1 MRKSLIFTATYN
13 EMDAIPGW
21 LEGVTHTMPD
31 ADVLIVDDSSQDGTA
46 AFLQA
51 ASKANPR
58 IHVHSRPAKLG
69 LDSAHL
75 FAMDYALQH
84 GYDVLVTMDA
94 DGSHQPHQ
102 IPNLVAKLETESFCI
117 GTRYRG
123 GSHQAA
129 AIRRLLSMGAN
140 GIARVL
146 LPMGVSEYT
155 TSFRAFD
162 RSAVQ
167 VALDH
172 NYAFRGY
179 SFFIECM
186 EGIHQAGIPMCET
199 PIDFLDR
206 KGGKS
211 KIPRQQIFLSVGALV
226 SMGVHR
232 LARRVRRG

>member
-1 MRKSLIFTATYN
+1 
-13 EMDAIPGW
+13 
-21 LEGVTHTMPD
+21 MPD
-31 ADVLIVDDSSQDGTA
+31 SDMLIVDDSSQDGTA
-46 AFLQA
+46 EFLDA
-51 ASKANPR
+51 ASMAHPR

-75 FAMDYALQH
+75 FALKYALEH
-84 GYDVLVTMDA
+84 DFDVLVTMDA

-102 IPNLVAKLETESFCI
+102 IQSLVSKLATESFCI

-123 GSHQAA
+123 GSHQATV
-129 AIRRLLSMGAN
+129 IRRLLSMGAN
-140 GIARVL
+140 GIAQVL

-162 RSAVQ
+162 RCSMQ
-167 VALDH
+167 IALDH
-172 NYAFRGY
+172 RYEFRGY

-186 EGIHQAGIPMCET
+186 EGIHQAGISICET

-211 KIPRQQIFLSVGALV
+211 KIPRQQIFFSAGALF
-226 SMGVHR
+226 SMGFNR
-232 LARRVRRG
+232 LARRMQRGRWNARRH